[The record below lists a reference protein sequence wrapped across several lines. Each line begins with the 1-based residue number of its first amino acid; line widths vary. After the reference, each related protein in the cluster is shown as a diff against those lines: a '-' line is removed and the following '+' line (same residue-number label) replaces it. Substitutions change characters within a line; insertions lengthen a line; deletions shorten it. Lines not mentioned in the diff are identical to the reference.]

1 MRLWKLKVRASL
13 YRMRRLLA
21 VLALWMAAATLA
33 FRFFGRLSWHD
44 ALLSALY
51 LEVQPGEFSQGY
63 SFWGQSFIFG
73 VVIALIL
80 RETMENY
87 AERCRLMAGLLR
99 DHTIIVGYTTLG
111 KRLVDHCIKNK
122 IAYCLIE
129 KNRALVDDL
138 LRKGEPVIVDDACT
152 PDALPSANIKHARQL
167 ILASN
172 NIETA
177 IIVTKNARDANPGVH
192 IAARC
197 AMDSLVGVL
206 EKLGA
211 DYVYSAS
218 LAAYN
223 EITKVLKA

>member
-1 MRLWKLKVRASL
+1 MRLWTLKARASL

-21 VLALWMAAATLA
+21 VLALWLAAAALA

-51 LEVQPGEFSQGY
+51 LKVQPDAFSQGY
-63 SFWGQSFIFG
+63 SFWGQSFVFG

-99 DHTIIVGYTTLG
+99 DHTIIIGYTHLG
-111 KRLVDHCIKNK
+111 KRLVGHCINNK
-122 IAYCLIE
+122 IPYCLIE

-138 LRKGEPVIVDDACT
+138 LRKGEPVVVDDACT
-152 PDALPSANIKHARQL
+152 PDALPSANIKHARQV

-177 IIVTKNARDANPGVH
+177 IIVTKNARDANPEVH

-197 AMDSLVGVL
+197 AMDNLVGVL

-223 EITKVLKA
+223 EITKILKV